1 MSLRF
6 SCVNPGVCELPLSC
20 FASEVD
26 LVGVECLYMIKAMV
40 FVFVLL
46 EVDVTLGGS
55 CRI

>member
-26 LVGVECLYMIKAMV
+26 LVGAECLFMIKTMV

-46 EVDVTLGGS
+46 EVDVTLGGG

>member
-6 SCVNPGVCELPLSC
+6 SCVNPVVCELPLSC

-26 LVGVECLYMIKAMV
+26 LVGVECLYMIKA
-40 FVFVLL
+40 LL
-46 EVDVTLGGS
+46 EVDVTLGGG